1 MNWFPGSG
9 CGRSVLVHWRKSSCV
24 FVARAHC
31 CLKKNW
37 SQDEKG
43 TFHSGL
49 ALSVIALKMSK
60 VGRLVPQSLD
70 ACTLKLS
77 SVIREN
83 QSKVYCDPF
92 LVLTQAQVQET
103 LRI

>member
-49 ALSVIALKMSK
+49 ALSVIVQSRGSK
-60 VGRLVPQSLD
+60 NVKSWKFGPPILGHMHTKTFF
-70 ACTLKLS
+70 CHK
-77 SVIREN
+77 RE
-83 QSKVYCDPF
+83 SK
-92 LVLTQAQVQET
+92 
-103 LRI
+103 